1 MPGGALG
8 DELNARPAACKAA
21 ARPAERRGF
30 AWIHFGCAR
39 ARASRRTWCLAARDL
54 ASGRAHPGPPTPCR
68 VATECKDTPEVER
81 MTGLEPMSWPW
92 RGLALPAELHP
103 QRCKT
108 DRRPVPRLSRG
119 NLLKSVRRKRR
130 CDPLIAGLRRC
141 ASRGKQGKTK
151 RPGSF
156 RSPGLCVQ
164 RFEGAQLRASLS
176 RMHSALAPIKLL
188 QGKWLHRRIGR
199 MQGRT
204 TRTQRL
210 HRRSTGERDQTLHG
224 SAGSDGVAG
233 FHDGV
238 LGTLALTG
246 AGWDATG
253 RTVNSLYAEVN
264 PL

>member
-1 MPGGALG
+1 LCWHRVRDSNPRSRIALRSSG
-8 DELNARPAACKAA
+8 EAKARCPK
-21 ARPAERRGF
+21 PSRRTRH

-54 ASGRAHPGPPTPCR
+54 ASDRAHPGPPTPCR
-68 VATECKDTPEVER
+68 VATECKDTPGVER

-108 DRRPVPRLSRG
+108 DHRPVPRLSRG
-119 NLLKSVRRKRR
+119 NLLKSVRRERR

-141 ASRGKQGKTK
+141 ASRLRKGKTK

-156 RSPGLCVQ
+156 RNPGLCVQ

-176 RMHSALAPIKLL
+176 RMHSVLAPIKLL
-188 QGKWLHRRIGR
+188 QSKWLHRRTGR

-204 TRTQRL
+204 TGTQRP
-210 HRRSTGERDQTLHG
+210 HRPGTCERDQTLHG

-233 FHDGV
+233 FHDEV
-238 LGTLALTG
+238 LGTQALTASG
-246 AGWDATG
+246 LG
-253 RTVNSLYAEVN
+253 
-264 PL
+264 